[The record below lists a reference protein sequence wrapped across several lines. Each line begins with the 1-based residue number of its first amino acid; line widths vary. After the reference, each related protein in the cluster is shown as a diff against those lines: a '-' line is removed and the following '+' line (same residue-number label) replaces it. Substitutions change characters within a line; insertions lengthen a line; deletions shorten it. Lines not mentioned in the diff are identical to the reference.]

1 MNGAW
6 EEKTYLSLDYV
17 ELILE
22 ESAQVFS
29 KMQRGQERTGQRQ
42 AGEEAGKGMQGTPS
56 WLAQC
61 WGGEGASGTLVKCSS
76 GHVTHRL
83 RTLQ

>member
-6 EEKTYLSLDYV
+6 EEKTNPSLDYV

-29 KMQRGQERTGQRQ
+29 KMQRGQERTGQRDRQ
-42 AGEEAGKGMQGTPS
+42 ERRWARACRGTPS
-56 WLAQC
+56 WLAHC
-61 WGGEGASGTLVKCSS
+61 WGG
-76 GHVTHRL
+76 
-83 RTLQ
+83 